1 MNSKS
6 VSVYEFDF
14 LNSLQ
19 NLFSVKFKIT
29 ESLKLSYIN
38 FVKYLNICLYCIFF
52 DWDSLHARLN
62 SHYKAWSHKKKKHK
76 KIKIKTYR
84 KSV

>member
-52 DWDSLHARLN
+52 LLGFTPCKAEQSLQGME
-62 SHYKAWSHKKKKHK
+62 SQEKETQKD
-76 KIKIKTYR
+76 
-84 KSV
+84 